1 MTRALLPDR
10 DAGNLQPR
18 AEHEVIGRDV
28 ERAPVVVAPGQIG
41 GVAGNAQPSDQL
53 AVAVDDMDA
62 AWPGTVD
69 VALLV
74 ALHAVGDAGLA
85 AGQRV
90 EDAAVAQAAVA
101 IDVEGADETEPRV
114 VDVEDRFVRAEA
126 QAVGI
131 DRVLHRELDLALRC
145 EPEHGLDIELSL

>member
-1 MTRALLPDR
+1 MARSLLPDR
-10 DAGNLQPR
+10 DAGNLQSR
-18 AEHEVIGRDV
+18 AEDEMVGRDV
-28 ERAPVVVAPGQIG
+28 EGAPVVIAPGQIG
-41 GVAGNAQPSDQL
+41 GMAGNAQPSDQL
-53 AVAVDDMDA
+53 SVRVADVDA
-62 AWPGTVD
+62 AGTGAVD
-69 VALLV
+69 VALLI

-90 EDAAVAQAAVA
+90 KDAAVTHAAIA

-131 DRVLHRELDLALRC
+131 DRVLDRELDLALRR
-145 EPEHGLDIELSL
+145 